1 MSWSKFKKMVGT
13 DECGRNIGVAGA
25 GKKYGVDTPSGDVD
39 SGPVLRQENG
49 AGASDKKAPEIV
61 KFSKKQ
67 EAALHVYLIDPK
79 FWLPAWVR
87 ELASNS
93 KAPEGLIKEVIA
105 RIEKDPHQNTLLEA
119 QLIFNELGRDPANT
133 GLIRKYF
140 SREFI
145 KRIFGAGRPNK

>member
-1 MSWSKFKKMVGT
+1 MSWNKFKKMVT
-13 DECGRNIGVAGA
+13 SDDCRRNIGVAGA
-25 GKKYGVDTPSGDVD
+25 GKEYALDAAAGDVN
-39 SGPVLRQENG
+39 SGPVLRLENG
-49 AGASDKKAPEIV
+49 AGAPGKKAPEIE

-67 EAALHVYLIDPK
+67 EAALHIYLIDPK

-93 KAPEGLIKEVIA
+93 KTSEGLIREVIA

-145 KRIFGAGRPNK
+145 KRIFGTGRSNK